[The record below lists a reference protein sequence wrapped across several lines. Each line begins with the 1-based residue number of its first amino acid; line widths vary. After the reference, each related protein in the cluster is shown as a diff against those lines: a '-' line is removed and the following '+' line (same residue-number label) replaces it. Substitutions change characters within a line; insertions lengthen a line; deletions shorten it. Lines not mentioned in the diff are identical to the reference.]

1 VVDSCSIAWAVRRK
15 ACQREGWKGLANT
28 KSAKKRIRVTLRR
41 TLENRR
47 RKTFVRTAIRK
58 FERLLAAGDREG
70 AREALRVVY
79 RALDRAAQKGAI
91 HRNKAARKK
100 SRLAKKLVG

>member
-1 VVDSCSIAWAVRRK
+1 MGTS
-15 ACQREGWKGLANT
+15 LANI

-47 RKTFVRTAIRK
+47 RKTFVRTSVRR
-58 FERLLAAGDREG
+58 FERLVARGDRP
-70 AREALRVVY
+70 AAQEALKVVY

-91 HRNKAARKK
+91 HRNRAARKK
-100 SRLAKKLVG
+100 SRLARRLAQVAG